1 MYLKHNKKNRNII
14 ICHINWYVSEAQQ
27 KNRYPNSMSNLRR
40 IRCYL
45 VACQGH
51 HFDYSKNLDGLV
63 PVDVARALANNPVV
77 FPDASSVYLG
87 IDSLALNMLPF
98 DELNKFRAKC
108 FVSFALHQKRN
119 LSLTEVLKLYVAA
132 YQVKSIWKQLWTTI
146 YPVLSPQIIRD
157 VETFVSTTP
166 FAVEPF
172 MQILKTSSPFN
183 CNA

>member
-1 MYLKHNKKNRNII
+1 
-14 ICHINWYVSEAQQ
+14 
-27 KNRYPNSMSNLRR
+27 MSNLRR